1 MTIMYYKY
9 YYYVYYKYIN
19 ISDICTIK
27 LSSNMK
33 LPCDTKNFSQ
43 IRILGFLKALKERE
57 KS

>member
-33 LPCDTKNFSQ
+33 L
-43 IRILGFLKALKERE
+43 L
-57 KS
+57 

>member
-9 YYYVYYKYIN
+9 YYYDKYIN

-33 LPCDTKNFSQ
+33 L
-43 IRILGFLKALKERE
+43 L
-57 KS
+57 